1 MLTRVGFIGQDP
13 CNRSI
18 DYQVTELHRQ
28 FFHGLGAFTGWGVKN
43 AGIGGPV
50 DLPVWHGSCEA
61 AARMT
66 HEPAPTP
73 QRDPALMLDRL
84 RKECAGRHDIWVFG
98 YASLIWRPEFDAVEH
113 RAALVRG
120 WHRALRMR
128 SRINRGTPQQPGLVF
143 ALLPGGAC
151 RGVVYRLRPDSADTE
166 LDRLWAREMVTGVY
180 DPRWL
185 PCRTAQGTVSALAF
199 TLSRRSDSY
208 MGRLADEQ
216 MLHILR
222 HASGRYGSTLAY
234 LADTATALR
243 QQGVHDREIERLMAL
258 ATRHG
263 LVPAVG
269 A

>member
-1 MLTRVGFIGQDP
+1 MSSGT
-13 CNRSI
+13 
-18 DYQVTELHRQ
+18 T
-28 FFHGLGAFTGWGVKN
+28 
-43 AGIGGPV
+43 
-50 DLPVWHGSCEA
+50 
-61 AARMT
+61 
-66 HEPAPTP
+66 PAPL
-73 QRDPALMLDRL
+73 RDPAAMLEAL
-84 RKECAGRHDIWVFG
+84 RKDCAGRHDIWIFG

-151 RGVVYRLRPDSADTE
+151 RGVVYRLRRDSTDAE
-166 LDRLWAREMVTGVY
+166 LERLWAREMVTGVY

-185 PCRTAQGTVSALAF
+185 PCHTAHGTVSALAF

-222 HASGRYGSTLAY
+222 HARGRYGSTLAY
-234 LADTATALR
+234 LADTAHALR
-243 QQGVHDREIERLMAL
+243 AQGVRDREIERLMAL
-258 ATRHG
+258 AQRHG
-263 LVPAVG
+263 LVPTASS